1 MGASLPLSGA
11 EPMHP
16 FEGREE
22 MRDKALEEIVEIFQR
37 AKQRRHR
44 EAQAPEAASSESD
57 DTAV

>member
-1 MGASLPLSGA
+1 VGASLPLSGA

-37 AKQRRHR
+37 LSRDATEKPKHQR
-44 EAQAPEAASSESD
+44 
-57 DTAV
+57 